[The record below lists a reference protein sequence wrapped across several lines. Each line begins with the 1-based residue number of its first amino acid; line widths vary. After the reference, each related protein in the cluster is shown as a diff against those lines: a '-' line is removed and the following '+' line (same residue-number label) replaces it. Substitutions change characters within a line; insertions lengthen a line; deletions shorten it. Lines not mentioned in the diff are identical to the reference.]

1 MRFAGLILEHHSGR
15 VARPREGIV
24 EFSRQERAVFQRLNK
39 IGDAPAVVYDIGASN
54 GCWSVVVSDSLP
66 PAEHHLFGPLCDH
79 LIYSDILQRA
89 AAIIPNRT
97 CIGLGLPDRNA
108 PLRCGSRRTDLHP
121 TAGKILDIGDTPW
134 TAAND
139 RATSG

>member
-1 MRFAGLILEHHSGR
+1 MRFAGLIPEHHSGR

-97 CIGLGLPDRNA
+97 CIGLGFLIAMHLYDADRGGQIST
-108 PLRCGSRRTDLHP
+108 LRRARSSISATPRGLQRT
-121 TAGKILDIGDTPW
+121 IE
-134 TAAND
+134 
-139 RATSG
+139 